1 MGSLEPDRFV
11 VAVACWL
18 FPMVDNGRLVG
29 CVRSSGCRA
38 TAGSSTA
45 VAEIM
50 QACSE
55 ATAAIGPHTDAME
68 VLLLMTRTQNSRLI
82 VSEPDRV
89 LGAVTL
95 MTC

>member
-1 MGSLEPDRFV
+1 LRQIKRLPRDR
-11 VAVACWL
+11 W
-18 FPMVDNGRLVG
+18 
-29 CVRSSGCRA
+29 
-38 TAGSSTA
+38 SSTA
-45 VAEIM
+45 VAEMM

>member
-1 MGSLEPDRFV
+1 LRQIKRLPRDR
-11 VAVACWL
+11 W
-18 FPMVDNGRLVG
+18 
-29 CVRSSGCRA
+29 
-38 TAGSSTA
+38 SSTA

-50 QACSE
+50 QAWSE
-55 ATAAIGPHTDAME
+55 ATAAIGRDTDAME

-82 VSEPDRV
+82 VTGRDRV

>member
-1 MGSLEPDRFV
+1 M
-11 VAVACWL
+11 
-18 FPMVDNGRLVG
+18 FPVVDNGRLVG
-29 CVRSSGCRA
+29 CVGMNDIKRLPRDRW
-38 TAGSSTA
+38 SSTT
-45 VAEIM
+45 VAAIM
-50 QACSE
+50 KACSR